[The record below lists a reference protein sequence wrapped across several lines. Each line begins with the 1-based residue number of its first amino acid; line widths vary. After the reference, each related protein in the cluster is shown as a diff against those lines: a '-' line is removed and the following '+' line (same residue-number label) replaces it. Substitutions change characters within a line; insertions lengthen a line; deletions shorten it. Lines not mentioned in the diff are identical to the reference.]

1 MQLKTGC
8 YYISTIATSPWGERW
23 VQRDTVEDKTMLPKP
38 VNIQVDE
45 AGAAE
50 VSLLLRF
57 PDQLHK
63 QTHAHTATQLS

>member
-1 MQLKTGC
+1 MQLKTGF
-8 YYISTIATSPWGERW
+8 YFISTIVTSPWGERW

-50 VSLLLRF
+50 VRTYL
-57 PDQLHK
+57 PTPQIPP
-63 QTHAHTATQLS
+63 AIPGPCYC